1 MEVGRAFFETETRR
15 YTILDAPGHK
25 SFVPN
30 MISGAAQ
37 ADIAILVISA
47 RKGEFET
54 GFEKGGQTREH
65 AMLVRT
71 AGVQRLIVVVN
82 KMDDPTVGWDKARYD
97 EIVGKMTPFIKST
110 GFSSKMVTYIPV
122 SVSLPPPLKSIT
134 EVLIALSRH
143 SLVPI

>member
-1 MEVGRAFFETETRR
+1 
-15 YTILDAPGHK
+15 
-25 SFVPN
+25 

-71 AGVQRLIVVVN
+71 AGVQRLIVVIN

-110 GFSSKMVTYIPV
+110 GFSSKMVTYVPV
-122 SVSLPPPLKSIT
+122 SVGLSFFDFPLYT
-134 EVLIALSRH
+134 LSDRF
-143 SLVPI
+143 SRPSPVPT